1 MTNYNNMKR
10 YFKSI
15 QESSTSMGKS
25 DGTVK
30 SSRVDVNTYLEE
42 LESDPGLRIPIL
54 DHPSKVRDQVRRAY
68 MQKGPCQP
76 HLKPFPSEK
85 VGPQSR
91 AFNVAWYADYQDWL
105 EYSVSKDAAFCLY
118 CYLFKEDVGGQSGG
132 DAFVSKGFR
141 NFKLAKSRLHTH
153 VGKPFSAHNTAR
165 KMCEALMNEK
175 QHIQTFFVKQSE
187 QARSEYRTRLE
198 AVVDCIRLLL
208 RQGLAFRGDDES
220 EDSSNQGNFLAILKF
235 LSDHDDDIK
244 ANSLSNAPENLKLT
258 SPDIQKDIVRAAAF
272 ETLDVI
278 IKGIGDSMF
287 SILVDESRD
296 VSIKEQMAVVLRYV
310 DKDGHVIERFVGIEH
325 VANTTAVSLKG
336 AIDKLFSR
344 YGLSISK
351 LRGQGYD
358 GASNMQGEFKG
369 LKTLILKENPSA
381 FYVHCFAHQL
391 QLALVAVAKKH
402 ILVGYLFSVVT
413 RVINVVGSSSK
424 RCDILRE
431 KQDVV
436 ISEALK
442 RGEIASGRG
451 LNQETNLKRPSDT
464 RWDSHYATLVS
475 FINLFSPITDVL
487 GTVVDDARESEQKF
501 EASNLMGLMSTFDFI
516 FSLHFMKALLGITN
530 ELSKALQRK
539 DQDIANAMKLVEI
552 CKKRLQAMR
561 DNGWDSFLIQ
571 VSTFCAKYNVY
582 VPTMDDIYV
591 VQGRSRRNAQE
602 MTNLHHFR
610 VEFFYAVIDMQ
621 LQELNE
627 RFNEVNTELLL
638 SLASLCPSDSF
649 EAFDKERLIRF
660 AEYYPRDFST
670 FELTMLDNQLETYI
684 LDVSSTEN
692 FLGLKSI
699 GDLAEKM
706 VETKKHIVYPL
717 VYRLITLALI
727 LPVVTATVERVFSSM
742 NILKSR
748 LRNRM
753 GDQFMNDCLLVYI
766 EKDIFNSLDNEVIM
780 QRFQN
785 MKSRRGRL

>member
-1 MTNYNNMKR
+1 
-10 YFKSI
+10 
-15 QESSTSMGKS
+15 MGKS

-76 HLKPFPSEK
+76 HLKPSEK

-165 KMCEALMNEK
+165 KMFEALMNEK

-235 LSDHDDDIK
+235 LSGHDDDIK
-244 ANSLSNAPENLKLT
+244 AVSLSNAPENLKLT

-278 IKGIGDSMF
+278 IKGIGDSVF

-296 VSIKEQMAVVLRYV
+296 VSIKEQMAVVL
-310 DKDGHVIERFVGIEH
+310 
-325 VANTTAVSLKG
+325 
-336 AIDKLFSR
+336 R

-413 RVINVVGSSSK
+413 RVINVVGSSSE

-442 RGEIASGRG
+442 RGEIASGRR

>member
-1 MTNYNNMKR
+1 
-10 YFKSI
+10 
-15 QESSTSMGKS
+15 MGKS

-76 HLKPFPSEK
+76 HLKPSEK

-165 KMCEALMNEK
+165 KMFEALMNEK

-235 LSDHDDDIK
+235 LSGHDDDIK
-244 ANSLSNAPENLKLT
+244 AVSLSNAPENLKLT

-278 IKGIGDSMF
+278 IKGIGDSVF

-296 VSIKEQMAVVLRYV
+296 VSIKEQMAVVL
-310 DKDGHVIERFVGIEH
+310 
-325 VANTTAVSLKG
+325 
-336 AIDKLFSR
+336 R

-413 RVINVVGSSSK
+413 RVINVVGSSSE

-442 RGEIASGRG
+442 RGEIASGRR

-487 GTVVDDARESEQKF
+487 GTIVDDARESEQKF

-638 SLASLCPSDSF
+638 SLAFLCPSDSF